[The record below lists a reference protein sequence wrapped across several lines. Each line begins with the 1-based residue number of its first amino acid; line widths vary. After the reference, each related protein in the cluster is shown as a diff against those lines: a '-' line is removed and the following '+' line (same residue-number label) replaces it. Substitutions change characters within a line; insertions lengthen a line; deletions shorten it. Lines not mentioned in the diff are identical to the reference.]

1 MVTICKNLYDI
12 YKPKGDG
19 TLLSA
24 LYGRKI
30 TFYYLPPEEE
40 NLTKSVFLMF
50 FKLEG
55 RNDWTATLS
64 DNPGSSSVEKDTEVL
79 EKNLARYFEKCLHGA
94 QPQTRQ
100 LSASNHPL

>member
-12 YKPKGDG
+12 YKPEGDG
-19 TLLSA
+19 ALLSN

-30 TFYYLPPEEE
+30 TFYYLPPGEED
-40 NLTKSVFLMF
+40 LTKSVFLLS

-64 DNPGSSSVEKDTEVL
+64 DNPGSSSNEKDIAIL
-79 EKNLARYFEKCLHGA
+79 EKNLAHFFERCLHDA
-94 QPQTRQ
+94 ERE
-100 LSASNHPL
+100 AHKRPL